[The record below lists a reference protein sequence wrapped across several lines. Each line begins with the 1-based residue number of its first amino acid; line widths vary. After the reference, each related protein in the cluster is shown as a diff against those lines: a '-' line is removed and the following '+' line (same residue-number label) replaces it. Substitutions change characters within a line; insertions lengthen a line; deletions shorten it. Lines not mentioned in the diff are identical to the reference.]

1 MYVETPPPERDDT
14 KRLKRNS
21 TGQFLSEGG
30 RRGRPPKN
38 KDGEGGK
45 RGRKRKPS
53 LKKRNMDS
61 LVSTDGVD
69 LATLGG
75 GVDIASSVKKR
86 ARMSVDSGSGVA
98 PLGLPQCRDGADSK
112 SFPPAPKLAPSL
124 KNSGSKGSKKKKAPV
139 NKETTLSQY
148 VQPVVDVIDPLP
160 SDGDP
165 ILARWRAAHYLYYQ
179 REDANP
185 EDGDGA
191 GNGKVNSVVYEGEM
205 VDGYREGMGICLYGN
220 DTM

>member
-21 TGQFLSEGG
+21 TGQFSSEGG

-38 KDGEGGK
+38 KEGEGGK

-61 LVSTDGVD
+61 LVSTDGD

-112 SFPPAPKLAPSL
+112 PFPPAPKLAPSL